1 MGPAELMQLV
11 DAAPNV
17 ALRSG
22 WESGVAV
29 LARLS
34 WRDCRA
40 RGIEVLYVTARRL
53 GVGRDC
59 CVDWRPAAASFRG
72 SRSNAS
78 TARNS

>member
-1 MGPAELMQLV
+1 MDLAELMQLV

-29 LARLS
+29 LAPLS

-40 RGIEVLYVTARRL
+40 RGI
-53 GVGRDC
+53 
-59 CVDWRPAAASFRG
+59 
-72 SRSNAS
+72 
-78 TARNS
+78 